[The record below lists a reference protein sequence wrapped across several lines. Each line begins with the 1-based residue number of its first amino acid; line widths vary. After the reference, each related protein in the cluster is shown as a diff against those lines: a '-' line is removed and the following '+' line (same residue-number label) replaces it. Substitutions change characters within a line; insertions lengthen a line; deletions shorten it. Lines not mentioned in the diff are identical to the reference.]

1 MLKKV
6 DSMESI
12 IKKALEN
19 EKMEETATKRQAK
32 KSTSSEESSKKPQK
46 KITKKDDLHKVL
58 ERTRA
63 KIAVVGCGGA
73 GNNTITRM
81 SQVGIEGVKLVAI
94 NTDAQDLLYTEAD
107 EKILIGKD
115 ITGGLGAG
123 SNPNV
128 GEAAAKESKDDIKSA
143 IEGYDL
149 VFVTAGLGG
158 GTGTG
163 SAPVVAE
170 IAQKEGAL
178 VVGVVTLPF
187 SMEGYHRMENA
198 KKGLEKLR
206 ENVDTLIVI
215 PNDKLLELVP
225 NVSIVTA
232 FKIADEILVNAV
244 KGISE
249 LITKDAL
256 INLDFADVKAV
267 MSDGG
272 YAMIGMGESDTEN
285 RASEAVNKALN
296 NPLLDVD
303 IEGAKGALIHVSGG
317 ADLSLKEAK
326 EVVYAVTSKLD
337 RAAKVIWGAAV
348 EPELGETL
356 RVMIIVTG
364 VKSSSFFEEVEER
377 EFEAK
382 KEIEEKLGIEF
393 L

>member
-1 MLKKV
+1 
-6 DSMESI
+6 MESI
-12 IKKALEN
+12 IREAIKN
-19 EKMEETATKRQAK
+19 EKASKKTKGNNVENKKTTDKASQKSAK
-32 KSTSSEESSKKPQK
+32 KTTVKKEELK
-46 KITKKDDLHKVL
+46 KIL
-58 ERTRA
+58 EKTRA
-63 KIAVVGCGGA
+63 KIAVIGCGGA
-73 GNNTITRM
+73 GNNTINRM
-81 SQVGIEGVKLVAI
+81 SQVGIEGVRLIAI
-94 NTDAQDLLYTEAD
+94 NTDAQHLLFIEAD
-107 EKILIGKD
+107 EKILIGKE

-123 SNPNV
+123 SNPNI
-128 GEAAAKESKDDIKSA
+128 GEAAAKESREEIKKV

-163 SAPVVAE
+163 AAPVVAE
-170 IAQKEGAL
+170 IAKKEGSL

-187 SMEGYHRMENA
+187 TMEGYHRMENA
-198 KKGLEKLR
+198 RRGLEKLR

-249 LITKDAL
+249 LITKEQL

-272 YAMIGMGESDTEN
+272 YAMIGIGESDTEN
-285 RASEAVNKALN
+285 RAQEAVNKALN
-296 NPLLDVD
+296 NPLLDID
-303 IEGAKGALIHVSGG
+303 IEGARGALILVTGG

-326 EVVYAVTSKLD
+326 EVIHAVTSKLD
-337 RAAKVIWGAAV
+337 KSARVIWGASI
-348 EPELGETL
+348 EPELGDVL

-364 VKSSSFFEEVEER
+364 VKSSEFFEEAETKR
-377 EFEAK
+377 FEVK

-393 L
+393 I